1 MFSQRTRWSLQPNR
15 LTERLAMRRRMG
27 RPILDL
33 TESNPTRCRIALPTE
48 ETLEAWRAPENLVYE
63 PSPKG
68 LPAAREAVAAF
79 YAEKGVNIHPER
91 IVLTAS
97 TSEAYSFLFRLLTD
111 PGDAILVPRPSY
123 PLFEFLAA
131 LNDVQLS
138 PYPLRY
144 EPGWR
149 IDIVALGQAI
159 TPRTRALIVVNPN
172 NPTGSFIHENERA
185 ALIEL
190 CRRHQLA
197 LISDEVFAEYAFAPQ
212 PDSVSSLAGTR
223 DVLTFVLGGI
233 SKLLG
238 LPQMKLAWIIAS
250 GPEGMVSEALQRLEI
265 IADTYLSVNTPV
277 QRALPRWLK
286 RRDQWTRPIFDRVR
300 ANWHYLVEH
309 VRPPHAC
316 QCLEAEGGWYGVL
329 RIPRTRSEEE
339 WALDLLERDDV
350 LVHPGYFF
358 DFQTEAHLVVSLLP
372 PPEIFREG
380 IERVR
385 RRCADS
391 SRSEGA
397 RSV

>member
-138 PYPLRY
+138 P
-144 EPGWR
+144 
-149 IDIVALGQAI
+149 
-159 TPRTRALIVVNPN
+159 
-172 NPTGSFIHENERA
+172 
-185 ALIEL
+185 
-190 CRRHQLA
+190 
-197 LISDEVFAEYAFAPQ
+197 
-212 PDSVSSLAGTR
+212 
-223 DVLTFVLGGI
+223 
-233 SKLLG
+233 
-238 LPQMKLAWIIAS
+238 
-250 GPEGMVSEALQRLEI
+250 
-265 IADTYLSVNTPV
+265 
-277 QRALPRWLK
+277 
-286 RRDQWTRPIFDRVR
+286 
-300 ANWHYLVEH
+300 
-309 VRPPHAC
+309 
-316 QCLEAEGGWYGVL
+316 
-329 RIPRTRSEEE
+329 
-339 WALDLLERDDV
+339 
-350 LVHPGYFF
+350 
-358 DFQTEAHLVVSLLP
+358 
-372 PPEIFREG
+372 
-380 IERVR
+380 
-385 RRCADS
+385 
-391 SRSEGA
+391 
-397 RSV
+397 